1 MSMIRHLNL
10 SLTITIFLLGLFSS
24 SVSQAQ
30 TSAYWDVNG
39 TTNGQGGSG
48 TFSSSGVFWTTNS
61 DNATANSGGP
71 TGGGLFAVG
80 NGASTSTATYTTN
93 GATWTSN
100 SGAYNFNFG
109 GTAGTVTQ
117 GGSYQAYG
125 VNFLSSGY
133 VWTIDGSGAN
143 NRAITTTNAVN
154 LGANSLTLAN
164 GARGLNS
171 FIFAG
176 PTASTGLGITGTS
189 GSTLTLRNLTADSTT
204 NSFGVYLSGGGTIA
218 NAISITTDIAA
229 ANKLFLGSG
238 NSGGGTINSAITH
251 EAGTLFFTNSAS
263 GNVTVNG
270 AITGAGKVGAASSGS
285 GNILFN
291 ASNSYTGGTTIAGS
305 GTGYVGV
312 SNSAAF
318 GSGTV
323 TISGAGTNYVR
334 AMATALDITNAVTIS
349 TGSTLRLA
357 TATSGWTETLSGT
370 ISGDGGIFYSFTDTQ
385 RLTGTNN
392 SFGGGVNIASGLT
405 LQATTL
411 GMAGGNS
418 SLGQN
423 GTVTFSSTSG
433 SGAAGTLA
441 WMGTSSETSDK
452 AIALTTVS
460 SSANSGLKIYA
471 GANNAGGTNVTLTL
485 DGNLNSTGYS
495 QAVVMTTNVVG
506 GVTNITSV
514 TNKQNMTISLGAYNT
529 NTLVMNGTI
538 NEAAGYTN
546 AVVIDGA
553 TSGTVKLAGNNTY
566 SGSTTVS
573 SGTLKLGSA
582 TALGSTAGVTSVGSG
597 GFLDLNGQTGVAEA
611 LNYTGTGGL
620 VNSAAGTTASV
631 SGVVDIGSATT
642 VQTTGNITLD
652 GKLNGTAS
660 KNLTKSGEGTL
671 KVTAADSTFSGTNT
685 VSAGTLMVDTG
696 GSIATST
703 SIVNGGFLKV
713 NGTAGAVTVNSGGG
727 LSGSGTVGALTL
739 NSGGALNPGNSPGT
753 LSAASAIV
761 LGGSTYNWQISN
773 LAGTAGTEWDLFSVA
788 GSLNMSGVTSA
799 NRWNLVLTGDS
810 AFAGWDGSST
820 ASYVFAQATSVSGFD
835 TTAGTDITSLFN
847 ISTSGIASLPSSS
860 PFSVEVGVAG
870 GYITLNLM
878 VIPEPSTGALLGFAL
893 GGLVVTR
900 LLRRK
905 QS

>member
-1 MSMIRHLNL
+1 MISDLKL
-10 SLTITIFLLGLFSS
+10 SLAATIFLLGLFST
-24 SVSQAQ
+24 SVSHAQ

-270 AITGAGKVGAASSGS
+270 AIAGAGKVGAASSGS

-305 GTGYVGV
+305 GTGYVGI

-323 TISGAGTNYVR
+323 TISGAGTN
-334 AMATALDITNAVTIS
+334 
-349 TGSTLRLA
+349 
-357 TATSGWTETLSGT
+357 
-370 ISGDGGIFYSFTDTQ
+370 
-385 RLTGTNN
+385 
-392 SFGGGVNIASGLT
+392 
-405 LQATTL
+405 
-411 GMAGGNS
+411 
-418 SLGQN
+418 
-423 GTVTFSSTSG
+423 
-433 SGAAGTLA
+433 
-441 WMGTSSETSDK
+441 
-452 AIALTTVS
+452 
-460 SSANSGLKIYA
+460 
-471 GANNAGGTNVTLTL
+471 
-485 DGNLNSTGYS
+485 
-495 QAVVMTTNVVG
+495 
-506 GVTNITSV
+506 
-514 TNKQNMTISLGAYNT
+514 
-529 NTLVMNGTI
+529 
-538 NEAAGYTN
+538 
-546 AVVIDGA
+546 
-553 TSGTVKLAGNNTY
+553 
-566 SGSTTVS
+566 
-573 SGTLKLGSA
+573 
-582 TALGSTAGVTSVGSG
+582 
-597 GFLDLNGQTGVAEA
+597 
-611 LNYTGTGGL
+611 
-620 VNSAAGTTASV
+620 
-631 SGVVDIGSATT
+631 
-642 VQTTGNITLD
+642 
-652 GKLNGTAS
+652 
-660 KNLTKSGEGTL
+660 
-671 KVTAADSTFSGTNT
+671 
-685 VSAGTLMVDTG
+685 
-696 GSIATST
+696 
-703 SIVNGGFLKV
+703 
-713 NGTAGAVTVNSGGG
+713 
-727 LSGSGTVGALTL
+727 
-739 NSGGALNPGNSPGT
+739 
-753 LSAASAIV
+753 
-761 LGGSTYNWQISN
+761 
-773 LAGTAGTEWDLFSVA
+773 
-788 GSLNMSGVTSA
+788 
-799 NRWNLVLTGDS
+799 
-810 AFAGWDGSST
+810 
-820 ASYVFAQATSVSGFD
+820 
-835 TTAGTDITSLFN
+835 
-847 ISTSGIASLPSSS
+847 
-860 PFSVEVGVAG
+860 
-870 GYITLNLM
+870 
-878 VIPEPSTGALLGFAL
+878 
-893 GGLVVTR
+893 
-900 LLRRK
+900 
-905 QS
+905 

>member
-1 MSMIRHLNL
+1 MNMIRCLNL
-10 SLTITIFLLGLFSS
+10 PLAITIFLLGLFSS
-24 SVSQAQ
+24 SVSHAQ
-30 TSAYWDVNG
+30 TNAYWDVNG
-39 TTNGQGGSG
+39 TANGQGGSG

-80 NGASTSTATYTTN
+80 NGASTSTATYTNN
-93 GATWTSN
+93 GGTWTSN

-109 GTAGTVTQ
+109 GTAGTVNQ
-117 GGSYQAYG
+117 GGNYQAYG

-133 VWTIDGSGAN
+133 VWTIDGSGTN
-143 NRAITTTNAVN
+143 GRTITTTNAVS

-164 GARGLNS
+164 GARGVNS
-171 FIFAG
+171 FTFAG
-176 PTASTGLGITGTS
+176 PTSSTGLGITGAS
-189 GSTLTLRNLTADSTT
+189 GSTLTLRNLTADSAT
-204 NSFGVYLSGGGTIA
+204 NSFGVYLSGGGTIT

-229 ANKLFLGSG
+229 ANKIFLGSQS
-238 NSGGGTINSAITH
+238 SGGATIGSAITH
-251 EAGTLFFTNSAS
+251 EAGTLYFTNSS
-263 GNVTVNG
+263 SVNVTLNG

-305 GTGYVGV
+305 GTGYVGI

-334 AMATALDITNAVTIS
+334 AMDTALEITNAVTIS

-357 TATSGWTETLSGT
+357 TAASGWTETLSGT

-405 LQATTL
+405 LQATTI

-423 GTVTFSSTSG
+423 GTVIFSSTSG

-441 WMGTSSETSDK
+441 WMGTISETSDK

-495 QAVVMTTNVVG
+495 QAVVTTTNVVG

-538 NEAAGYTN
+538 NEATGYTN

-566 SGSTTVS
+566 SGSTTVN
-573 SGTLKLGSA
+573 SGTLKLGSS

-652 GKLNGTAS
+652 GKLTGTAS

-696 GSIATST
+696 ASIATST

-713 NGTAGAVTVNSGGG
+713 NGSAGVVTINSGGG

-739 NSGGALNPGNSPGT
+739 NSAGALNPGNSPGT

-773 LAGTAGTEWDLFSVA
+773 LAGTSSCLSVRESCRFLSFS
-788 GSLNMSGVTSA
+788 
-799 NRWNLVLTGDS
+799 
-810 AFAGWDGSST
+810 F
-820 ASYVFAQATSVSGFD
+820 
-835 TTAGTDITSLFN
+835 
-847 ISTSGIASLPSSS
+847 
-860 PFSVEVGVAG
+860 
-870 GYITLNLM
+870 
-878 VIPEPSTGALLGFAL
+878 
-893 GGLVVTR
+893 
-900 LLRRK
+900 
-905 QS
+905 

>member
-1 MSMIRHLNL
+1 MIRYLNL
-10 SLTITIFLLGLFSS
+10 PLAATAFLLGLFSS
-24 SVSQAQ
+24 SVSHAQ
-30 TSAYWDVNG
+30 TNAYWDVNG

-48 TFSSSGVFWTTNS
+48 TFSYSGVFWTTNS
-61 DNATANSGGP
+61 DNATANTGGP

-80 NGASTSTATYTTN
+80 NGASTSTATYTNN

-109 GTAGTVTQ
+109 GTAGTVNQ
-117 GGSYQAYG
+117 GGNYQAYG

-133 VWTIDGSGAN
+133 VWTIDGSGTN
-143 NRAITTTNAVN
+143 GRTITTTNAVS

-171 FIFAG
+171 FTFAG
-176 PTASTGLGITGTS
+176 PTSSTGLGITGAS
-189 GSTLTLRNLTADSTT
+189 GSTLTLRNLTADSAT
-204 NSFGVYLSGGGTIA
+204 NSFGVYLSGGGTIT

-229 ANKLFLGSG
+229 ANKIFLGSQS
-238 NSGGGTINSAITH
+238 SGGATIGSAITH
-251 EAGTLFFTNSAS
+251 EAGTLFFTNSSS
-263 GNVTVNG
+263 GNVTLNG
-270 AITGAGKVGAASSGS
+270 AITGAGKVGAASSSS
-285 GNILFN
+285 GTILFN
-291 ASNSYTGGTTIAGS
+291 ASNSYTGGTTIAGT

-357 TATSGWTETLSGT
+357 TANSSWTETLSGT
-370 ISGDGGIFYSFTDTQ
+370 ISGDGGIFYSYTDTQ

-392 SFGGGVNIASGLT
+392 SFGGGVNIASSLT
-405 LQATTL
+405 LQATTM
-411 GMAGGNS
+411 GMAGANS

-460 SSANSGLKIYA
+460 SSANAGLKIYA

-495 QAVVMTTNVVG
+495 QAVVTTTNVVG

-566 SGSTTVS
+566 SGSTTVN
-573 SGTLKLGSA
+573 SGTLKLGSS

-652 GKLNGTAS
+652 GKLTGTAS
-660 KNLTKSGEGTL
+660 KNLTKSGAGTL
-671 KVTAADSTFSGTNT
+671 KVTAANSTFSGTNT

-696 GSIATST
+696 ASIATST

-713 NGTAGAVTVNSGGG
+713 NGAAGAVTVNSGGG

-835 TTAGTDITSLFN
+835 TTVGTDITSLFN
-847 ISTSGIASLPSSS
+847 ISTSGIASLPSAT
-860 PFSVEVGVAG
+860 PFSVEVGLEG
-870 GYITLNLM
+870 GFVTLNLM

-893 GGLVVTR
+893 GGLVLTR